1 MWCQKD
7 GITLVSIVILGL
19 IFKTVFLTDGQDV
32 VLMIV
37 ANLSTPDFPCM
48 VWHKARNTS
57 RAAGR
62 N

>member
-1 MWCQKD
+1 MWYQKD
-7 GITLVSIVILGL
+7 GITLVSIVISGL
-19 IFKTVFLTDGQDV
+19 IFTTVFLTDGQDV

-37 ANLSTPDFPCM
+37 TNLTTPDFHCM